1 MSAKKEAKKA
11 WCYFDYESYVRPE
24 RKDDFKENIKRL
36 SKEGKVC
43 YKHLAGEDKLFLP
56 CEYEILE
63 NGEIEVKVECYALKL
78 EIENQCDEDGQE
90 HFVFGY
96 YFFNQFER
104 RDIFIFDGDKSFL
117 LKKARAIRFPIIF
130 SAIEYFISDNGAM
143 SSADSLFKFFSKTK
157 VKSIKIFAKTLN
169 KFKNTDIFFTE
180 KNLKTFEQYK
190 HREIFVKYNSCWVE
204 VSYIFKESV
213 NINKNNISKISVQI
227 DNSPDSSN
235 KSSVYI
241 QIDLDEAV
249 DPYKAYD
256 DVGTD
261 KVYDYL
267 EEIAIYFQLFY
278 PSKIKIDHVYTI
290 LEDVDQE
297 VDTIIDDVRHEVK
310 IIEDDNCFEFV
321 TVDLQ
326 NFYDRVAMFNKSSL
340 SADYPT
346 ITENILDFL
355 KTCYDKIAY
364 RTCDSYLRN
373 IRHFIFDSS
382 IFIEDSFLCC
392 FRFIELFY
400 KDKKYKDKKLNN
412 GQGQEPECV
421 SNNKIIGE
429 MIKNHYDKEKLNNK
443 QRKELAFC
451 IVRLRDHYSHYG
463 YYLPRSGIE
472 YGTCKREK
480 KQLDESEIC
489 KKFNTIE
496 SIISKIKAAEKDS
509 EKYVDDII
517 KACDKIRPILTEI
530 INSQQGKGKQYKV
543 VGFFEMYEK
552 LRVIHIIAMNIIF
565 KSILGYESHKFP
577 MLAEF

>member
-1 MSAKKEAKKA
+1 MNPS
-11 WCYFDYESYVRPE
+11 CYFNFKHYINKAYTDKIPNKKWWESS
-24 RKDDFKENIKRL
+24 F
-36 SKEGKVC
+36 S
-43 YKHLAGEDKLFLP
+43 
-56 CEYEILE
+56 CEYEILD
-63 NGEIEVKVECYALKL
+63 NGIIEAKIDYSYFCYEL
-78 EIENQCDEDGQE
+78 EPEDVDSKGNPIP
-90 HFVFGY
+90 HIAVCGISPY
-96 YFFNQFER
+96 KK
-104 RDIFIFDGDKSFL
+104 RDFLIFDNDKCFL
-117 LKKARAIRFPIIF
+117 LKNAKVDVDMVSMVCRAK
-130 SAIEYFISDNGAM
+130 EYFISYNVDKNRM
-143 SSADSLFKFFSKTK
+143 FKFFSKTK
-157 VKSIKIFAKTLN
+157 VKSIKIFAETLDNFKDGDIIFRNTLYFKENYPEIFDKLKYKTH
-169 KFKNTDIFFTE
+169 
-180 KNLKTFEQYK
+180 LKTFEQYK
-190 HREIFVKYNSCWVE
+190 HREIFVRYNSCWVE

-213 NINKNNISKISVQI
+213 NISKNNISKISVQI

-278 PSKIKIDHVYTI
+278 PSKIKIDRVDTI

-326 NFYDRVAMFNKSSL
+326 NFYNRVAMFNKSSL
-340 SADYPT
+340 STDYPT

-392 FRFIELFY
+392 FRFIELF
-400 KDKKYKDKKLNN
+400 YKDKKLNN

-472 YGTCKREK
+472 YGTCKTEK

-489 KKFNTIE
+489 KKFNNIE
-496 SIISKIKAAEKDS
+496 SIISEIKDAEKDS

-530 INSQQGKGKQYKV
+530 SNSQQGKEKQYKV

-565 KSILGYESHKFP
+565 KNILGYESHGFP

>member
-1 MSAKKEAKKA
+1 MKA
-11 WCYFDYESYVRPE
+11 WCYFN
-24 RKDDFKENIKRL
+24 FKHYINKA
-36 SKEGKVC
+36 
-43 YKHLAGEDKLFLP
+43 YADKIPNEEWWEISFP
-56 CEYEILE
+56 CEYEILD
-63 NGEIEVKVECYALKL
+63 NGIIEAKIDCRY
-78 EIENQCDEDGQE
+78 
-90 HFVFGY
+90 FGY
-96 YFFNQFER
+96 ELEPKNYDTEGNPIPLIVVYR
-104 RDIFIFDGDKSFL
+104 ISPYKKRDFLIFDNNKCFS
-117 LKKARAIRFPIIF
+117 LKNAQVYPNASTMVCRAT
-130 SAIEYFISDNGAM
+130 EYFISYNVDKNRM
-143 SSADSLFKFFSKTK
+143 FKFFSKTK
-157 VKSIKIFAKTLN
+157 VKSIKIFAETLN
-169 KFKNTDIFFTE
+169 EFKNTDIFFKGESDIFFKGESDIFFKGESPKTFDE
-180 KNLKTFEQYK
+180 LKDKTYLKTFEQYK
-190 HREIFVKYNSCWVE
+190 HREIFVKYNSYQVE

-213 NINKNNISKISVQI
+213 NINKNNISKISAQI
-227 DNSPDSSN
+227 GNSPDSPS
-235 KSSVYI
+235 KYSVYI
-241 QIDLDEAV
+241 QIDLDEAA
-249 DPYKAYD
+249 DPDKAYD
-256 DVGTD
+256 DVDTD

-297 VDTIIDDVRHEVK
+297 VDTIIDDVRHEAK

-321 TVDLQ
+321 TFYLE

-340 SADYPT
+340 SANDPT
-346 ITENILDFL
+346 ITGNILDFL

-400 KDKKYKDKKLNN
+400 KDKKLNN

-443 QRKELAFC
+443 QRKKLAFC

-472 YGTCKREK
+472 YGTKREK

-489 KKFNTIE
+489 KKLNNIE
-496 SIISKIKAAEKDS
+496 SIISKIKDAEKDS

-552 LRVIHIIAMNIIF
+552 LRVIHRIAMNIIF
-565 KSILGYESHKFP
+565 KSILGYESHGFP

>member
-11 WCYFDYESYVRPE
+11 WCYFDYESYIRPE

-63 NGEIEVKVECYALKL
+63 NGEIEVKVECYALTL

-90 HFVFGY
+90 CFVFGC

-169 KFKNTDIFFTE
+169 DFKGKDIIFRDTSYFKENYPKIFDKLKDKTY
-180 KNLKTFEQYK
+180 LKTFEQYK
-190 HREIFVKYNSCWVE
+190 HREIFVRYNSCLVE

-227 DNSPDSSN
+227 DNSPDSPS
-235 KSSVYI
+235 KYGVYI

-267 EEIAIYFQLFY
+267 EEIAIYFQLFF
-278 PSKIKIDHVYTI
+278 PSKIEIDHVYTI

-340 SADYPT
+340 SAFSPT
-346 ITENILDFL
+346 ITGNILDFL

-364 RTCDSYLRN
+364 RTCDNYLRD
-373 IRHFIFDSS
+373 IKHFIFEPSLL
-382 IFIEDSFLCC
+382 IENWFLCC
-392 FRFIELFY
+392 FKFIEKFY
-400 KDKKYKDKKLNN
+400 RNLSNRREIIKKAIKEYDGDQNKEDIFLYCFKFTEKYYEDLKNNYKLIKRAIEEYYYEKDNESY
-412 GQGQEPECV
+412 GH
-421 SNNKIIGE
+421 KIIE
-429 MIKNHYDKEKLNNK
+429 KMREKYDDYADYIVKLRNHYVHEGYHLPKSGKLKEISLPDVYNDFLRLL
-443 QRKELAFC
+443 QR
-451 IVRLRDHYSHYG
+451 
-463 YYLPRSGIE
+463 
-472 YGTCKREK
+472 
-480 KQLDESEIC
+480 
-489 KKFNTIE
+489 
-496 SIISKIKAAEKDS
+496 
-509 EKYVDDII
+509 
-517 KACDKIRPILTEI
+517 
-530 INSQQGKGKQYKV
+530 
-543 VGFFEMYEK
+543 
-552 LRVIHIIAMNIIF
+552 IAMNIIF
-565 KSILGYESHKFP
+565 KSILGYESHEFP
-577 MLAEF
+577 MLDEFLLTPRS